1 LSDLPTSAVETD
13 EPGDALLD
21 ICIVGGGIAGGVAAL
36 RAQELGLSVQL
47 VEASNVFHACTS
59 DGLSTSAEPESSAIA
74 WARSH
79 NPSGLTAAS
88 LDAWKNDLL
97 QREIPV
103 LEGARVFAIDRE
115 DSGCFCAR
123 LSEPGVGGER
133 RVRSRAILIATGAP
147 NVLEASGGSAQS
159 LGLWLAASVE
169 RAALVVGAG
178 ADAISFLVDVSEAK
192 AQAETSAPVYW
203 CAGVEGVISEASPD
217 IDVDALAG
225 LSEKFLAATLHN
237 LNIRSLPPAV
247 SLVPSAQGDTQVL
260 TVAEPAVG
268 SAAQIEQ
275 VFSFDDDCVFRFGV
289 QAEHGVKHHREETPS
304 QRSGWEL
311 LSGLSVRVERQDDQ
325 SLLVLDAGGRLSHA
339 GLYAAGAVRGNE
351 YLLCAGFDD
360 VSSSGSPSGPRYE
373 RVRRSDAAAFSANEA
388 IASVDA
394 IALALGRS
402 PTDEKQETDP
412 PIGHAD
418 KEERYHLIRLN
429 FDGSIGARFE
439 LTNDIT
445 EIGRSGC
452 DIEEPDDSHMADHHA
467 SVVIETGEV
476 FVADSGQGSGV
487 WLRVDTP
494 DGIELEN
501 QDQIWLGAQIL
512 VATRNEETWTVVHYG
527 QDGIVRETYTVG
539 DEGIFVGRGSGHVLD
554 PNDGLL
560 SRRHAQFCIEGG
572 KLKVYDRGGRNGTF
586 VKVNGATEIHVGA
599 EFRVS
604 ARGYRLERSAGP
616 AAPGRTQTASD

>member
-1 LSDLPTSAVETD
+1 LSKLPTSAAPKD
-13 EPGDALLD
+13 EAGDALLD
-21 ICIVGGGIAGGVAAL
+21 VCIVGGGIAGGVAAL
-36 RAQELGLSVQL
+36 RAQELGLSVLL
-47 VEASNVFHACTS
+47 VEASSIFHACTF

-79 NPSGLTAAS
+79 NPSGLTAVS
-88 LDAWKNDLL
+88 LEVWKNDLL

-123 LSEPGVGGER
+123 LIEPGVGRER
-133 RVRSRAILIATGAP
+133 RVRSRAILIATGAAH
-147 NVLEASGGSAQS
+147 VLGASSRSAQS
-159 LGLWLAASVE
+159 LGLWLASSVE

-203 CAGVEGVISEASPD
+203 CAGVEGASTGASPD
-217 IDVDALAG
+217 IDVDELAG

-237 LNIRSLPPAV
+237 LNIRSLPPAM
-247 SLVPSAQGDTQVL
+247 SLVPSPQADTQVL

-268 SAAQIEQ
+268 SAAQTEQ
-275 VFSFDDDCVFRFGV
+275 VFTFDNDCVFRFGV
-289 QAEHGVKHHREETPS
+289 QPEHGLNHRRGETPS

-311 LSGLSVRVERQDDQ
+311 LSALSVRVERQDDQ
-325 SLLVLDAGGRLSHA
+325 SLLVLDVAGRLSHA

-351 YLLCAGFDD
+351 YLLCAAFDD
-360 VSSSGSPSGPRYE
+360 VSSSGSQSGPRYE
-373 RVRRSDAAAFSANEA
+373 RVRRSDTPAFSANEA
-388 IASVDA
+388 IVSVDA

-402 PTDEKQETDP
+402 PTGEKKEADTP
-412 PIGHAD
+412 VGHSD
-418 KEERYHLIRLN
+418 QEERYHLIRLN
-429 FDGSIGARFE
+429 LDGSVGARFE

-467 SVVIETGEV
+467 SVVLETGEV
-476 FVADSGQGSGV
+476 FVADSRQGSGV
-487 WLRVDTP
+487 WLRIGTP

-501 QDQIWLGAQIL
+501 EDQVWLGAQIL
-512 VATRNEETWTVVHYG
+512 VATRDEDTWRVVHYG
-527 QDGIVRETYTVG
+527 QDGIARETYAVG

-586 VKVNGATEIHVGA
+586 VKVKGATQIDVGA

-604 ARGYRLERSAGP
+604 ARGYRLERSAGS
-616 AAPGRTQTASD
+616 ASAGRTQAASD